1 MFVYVL
7 PNKMLKLLIILFEI
21 TIAWFLIAPLAK
33 LLLIG
38 LSKLIYKPMPAIIN
52 LEYSYSYAAI
62 ITVHES
68 TKLLE
73 DIVESFNKQ
82 TYKNFTAYFV
92 LDNCG
97 YINVSHLESE
107 NIKFLF
113 PEKPLHSKTRSIEF
127 ALNAFDQEYD
137 AISLFEDG
145 NLLHPDYF
153 LEINKQ
159 FCKGYKAVQGAI
171 KAKNFNTITANLDA
185 ANEAFY
191 SFHDKESRNQLG
203 LSASIWSLGFC
214 IDSIIFKKI
223 VSKSFKHHL
232 IGCDKKI
239 QAKLLLYTKHVAYAG
254 NAIVFDEKTSSS
266 KNMIKQKA
274 VWFLDYYK
282 NIFEALPILFKGIQT
297 LSFDRINYA
306 LNIMRPPLTL
316 VLSMACLLSVFNW
329 FVLHQYYWLMPIAI
343 ASIAV
348 AFISI
353 LFIKKV
359 DRRVWNAMYQFPR
372 LLLIQFLALFISN
385 KSSESFYFTRH
396 VVSRKV
402 DDVLFL
408 YK

>member
-1 MFVYVL
+1 
-7 PNKMLKLLIILFEI
+7 MLEIFIILFETI
-21 TIAWFLIAPLAK
+21 IAWFLIAPLAK

-68 TKLLE
+68 TQLIE

-127 ALNAFDQEYD
+127 ALNTFEQEYD
-137 AISLFEDG
+137 AISLFEDD

-171 KAKNFNTITANLDA
+171 KAKNFNTVTANLDA

-203 LSASIWSLGFC
+203 LSTSIWSLGFC
-214 IDSIIFKKI
+214 IESSIFNKI
-223 VSKSFKHHL
+223 VNKSFKNKV
-232 IGCDKKI
+232 IGCDKII
-239 QAKLLLYTKHVAYAG
+239 QAKLLLYTKHIAYAA

-274 VWFLDYYK
+274 MWFLDYYK
-282 NIFEALPILFKGIQT
+282 NIFEALPILFKGIKT

-306 LNIMRPPLTL
+306 VNIMRPPLTL
-316 VLSMACLLSVFNW
+316 VLSMACLLAAFNLL
-329 FVLHQYYWLMPIAI
+329 VLHQYYWLMPVAI

-348 AFISI
+348 AFITI

-359 DRRVWNAMYQFPR
+359 DRRVWNSMYQFPR

-385 KSSESFYFTRH
+385 KSSRSFFTPH
-396 VVSRKV
+396 EVSSKV